1 MTPMNSRAQSPL
13 DASNAQLGAGALVR
27 PSPIGASRAVPP
39 GARLKTGRPD
49 SPKDESQDRRQ
60 DEAAEQSPA
69 VDIDSMAEAI
79 LQPSSTMIQADTDA
93 FSPLAQA
100 SSSVLSDMPARAVE
114 SAGASLKDLNVST
127 PVLVGA
133 GAVLVGL
140 AAGGGGGGSSAP
152 RNQTGVVQDGLV
164 KDATVFIDV
173 NKNGVLDT
181 GEPSAKTDSKG
192 TFTIASD
199 ASEIGRAHV

>member
-1 MTPMNSRAQSPL
+1 MNSRAQSPL
-13 DASNAQLGAGALVR
+13 GASNVELVAGVLARPNTLGAA
-27 PSPIGASRAVPP
+27 RAVPP
-39 GARLKTGRPD
+39 SARLKTGRQDGPV
-49 SPKDESQDRRQ
+49 DEHQNELVDQALAAGTESIEQAR
-60 DEAAEQSPA
+60 DEIDQVAAIGTSVQ
-69 VDIDSMAEAI
+69 AI
-79 LQPSSTMIQADTDA
+79 PQPSSTMIQADA

-127 PVLVGA
+127 PMLVGA

-164 KDATVFIDV
+164 KDA
-173 NKNGVLDT
+173 
-181 GEPSAKTDSKG
+181 
-192 TFTIASD
+192 
-199 ASEIGRAHV
+199 